1 MNLESDRMVDCL
13 IVGAGPA
20 GLTAAIYLSRFRR
33 TLAIVDEGF
42 SRAALIPVSHNLPGY
57 PDGIAGPRLL
67 ALLRAQAQRYEVTP
81 RTGVVTGIRL
91 LTDGRFSASIKAAA
105 GPEQIVARNVLLAT
119 GVCDIEPQLPNLR
132 HAIRQGYVRH
142 CAICDGFEVIDL
154 NVAVIGYGAS
164 GLKEALFLRTYTERL
179 TLLTLGEAMSFSDRE
194 RDDAQAAGI
203 RVIEA
208 PVIEVSTEANRVVAL
223 RLEDGSEHAFDSLYS
238 ALGCRIN
245 SALGSK
251 LGARTEKTDGTGALI
266 VDAHQRSSVPGLYAA
281 GDVIAGLNQISVAYA
296 GGAIAAT
303 EIHNSLPKGNSA

>member
-1 MNLESDRMVDCL
+1 MNLESDRTVDCL
-13 IVGAGPA
+13 IVGGGPA

-67 ALLRAQAQRYEVTP
+67 ALLRAQARRYEATL

-91 LTDGRFSASIKAAA
+91 LTDGRFSASIEAAS
-105 GPEQIVARNVLLAT
+105 GSEQIVARNVLLAT
-119 GVCDIEPQLPNLR
+119 GVCDIEPKLPNLE

-142 CAICDGFEVIDL
+142 CAVCDGFEVIDL

-179 TLLTLGEAMSFSDRE
+179 TLLTLGEAMSFSERE

-208 PVIEVSTEANRVVAL
+208 PVIEVSTETNRVVAL

-238 ALGCRIN
+238 ALGCGIN

-251 LGARTEKTDGTGALI
+251 LGARTDETEGNGALI
-266 VDAHQRSSVPGLYAA
+266 VDAHQRTSVPGLYAA
-281 GDVIAGLNQISVAYA
+281 GDVTAGLNQIAVAYA
-296 GGAIAAT
+296 GAAIAAT
-303 EIHNSLPKGNSA
+303 QIHNSLRFYS

>member
-1 MNLESDRMVDCL
+1 MNLDSDRMVDCL
-13 IVGAGPA
+13 IVGGGPA
-20 GLTAAIYLSRFRR
+20 GLTAAIYLARFRR

-42 SRAALIPVSHNLPGY
+42 SRAALIPASHNLPGY

-67 ALLRAQAQRYEVTP
+67 ALLRAQAQRYEATP
-81 RTGVVTGIRL
+81 RTGVVTGIRF
-91 LTDGRFSASIKAAA
+91 LTDRRFSASIEAAA
-105 GPEQIVARNVLLAT
+105 GPERIVAKNVLLAT
-119 GVCDIEPQLPNLR
+119 GVCDIEPKLPNLE

-142 CAICDGFEVIDL
+142 CPICDGFEAIDR

-179 TLLTLGEAMSFSDRE
+179 TLLTLGEAMSLSDRE
-194 RDDAQAAGI
+194 RDDAQAAEI
-203 RVIEA
+203 RVIET

-238 ALGCRIN
+238 ALGCGVN
-245 SALGSK
+245 SGLGSN
-251 LGARTEKTDGTGALI
+251 LGARTEGTEGTGTLI
-266 VDAHQRSSVPGLYAA
+266 VDAHQRTSVPGLYAA
-281 GDVIAGLNQISVAYA
+281 GDVIAGLNQICVAYA